1 MPKFSK
7 KLSIVVSLILVLIVA
22 PVIWL
27 RSPKETKAW
36 DNGYTFRS
44 TLTVD
49 NTKVAGTA
57 NLTSFPMLFTG
68 TFDGTGGE
76 PDLRTT
82 ANGGN
87 VTDAQGDDIIFTSDA
102 AGSTVLDFERETYT
116 ATTGAVNF
124 WVEVPTLDFDD
135 DTLIYMFY
143 GNSSVTTSQ
152 EDITGTWDANYAGVW
167 HLNEGDST
175 AAGFYEDSTSNN
187 NDITLTDSDGD
198 VTTVAGKVS
207 DALNF
212 IKEKGDYLS
221 PGDPAS
227 LDITGALTLEA

>member
-44 TLTVD
+44 ILTVD

-82 ANGGN
+82 GNGGD
-87 VTDAQGDDIIFTSDA
+87 VTDAEGDDIIFTSDA
-102 AGSTVLDFERETYT
+102 AGSTVLDFERETYS

-124 WVEVPTLDFDD
+124 WVEIPTLDFDD

-167 HLNEGDST
+167 HLPDGT
-175 AAGFYEDSTSNN
+175 TLGALDSTSNN
-187 NDITLTDSDGD
+187 NDGTLNGAPTA
-198 VTTVAGKVS
+198 VA
-207 DALNF
+207 
-212 IKEKGDYLS
+212 
-221 PGDPAS
+221 
-227 LDITGALTLEA
+227 